1 MADPLAPQDI
11 ARHTFD
17 VARRGYEQQEVRGFL
32 HEVSALVERLTRS
45 EAELRERAERAEAR
59 LGSAGTPDE
68 AVLLEVLGAETT
80 RVLTSAREAAAEIRS
95 KAEASAERIIAEA
108 TSEAADIRGNAVQ
121 EIDAL
126 IAHTKA
132 DSEAILE
139 SARTELERRS
149 AEAEEAAARIRAEGQ
164 EQAQASRAEGQE
176 ALTRAREEAEAALEA
191 ARQQG
196 REMVAEA
203 QTVRERVLRDL
214 AVRRKRA
221 RQQVEKLNAGRE
233 RLLQAYEVVRRTID
247 EATNELNV
255 SLTDARIAANAA
267 ARRIEDEPDTTLE
280 QLDAEVAA
288 AGLINLPIM
297 EIDDDDDHGDVHDD
311 DSAGPLSGEVP
322 AIGESAGTADAVPA
336 EAASA
341 EGLSELPWLSGAV
354 DERRGRRGRRKKGF
368 EGLPAGELTKV
379 DPPSADEG
387 VRILDDSPDVAGDP
401 SVTAAET
408 PDADDPVATAPE
420 STAEAAPHDAAPE
433 GADDAAAPHE
443 EPDAVSPEPTADDN
457 STDASADVAPVEVA
471 PVEVAPV
478 EVALEAGDAAHEAGA
493 RPADDVFA
501 RLRAQNDAGDGEASG
516 APDGVGTSDEPADG
530 DAVTADPTPDPIAAP
545 EEGTSADLPDSTA
558 DEADVGEPAAG
569 GADIGPFAARAA
581 VVGPIEKELGR
592 RLKRALADEQNEV
605 LDLLRRAK
613 PKGVDDL
620 LPAPDLHAARW
631 ADPAVATLGEAAAAG
646 ASGSGGTA
654 GSVADLADELARE
667 LTAPL
672 RERIDRSFSAS
683 DGNLE
688 DIADRVRALYREW
701 KGQRLS
707 EAAQHYAAA
716 AYARGVFDAIDAG
729 ATVQWTLDPSVGA
742 CPDCDDNVLA
752 GAVTKGDDFPTGSPC
767 APAHPGCHCLVL
779 AASE

>member
-45 EAELRERAERAEAR
+45 TSELRERAERAEAR
-59 LGSAGTPDE
+59 LGDAGQPDE

-108 TSEAADIRGNAVQ
+108 TSEVADIRSNALQ
-121 EIDAL
+121 EVDAL
-126 IAHTKA
+126 IAQTKA
-132 DSEAILE
+132 ESEAILE
-139 SARTELERRS
+139 AARTELERRS
-149 AEAEEAAARIRAEGQ
+149 AEAQDAAARIRADGQ

-176 ALTRAREEAEAALEA
+176 ALARAREEAEAALEA

-247 EATNELNV
+247 EATNELTV

-288 AGLINLPIM
+288 AGLIDLPIV
-297 EIDDDDDHGDVHDD
+297 EIDDDDHGDVHDD
-311 DSAGPLSGEVP
+311 DSSGPLSGEVP
-322 AIGESAGTADAVPA
+322 AVEGSAVPA
-336 EAASA
+336 DAAPEEAPSA

-368 EGLPAGELTKV
+368 DGLPAGELTIV
-379 DPPSADEG
+379 APPSADEG
-387 VRILDDSPDVAGDP
+387 VRILDEPPDAAGDP
-401 SVTAAET
+401 SGANATAA
-408 PDADDPVATAPE
+408 DAPVATEPE
-420 STAEAAPHDAAPE
+420 SVAEAAPHDAAPE
-433 GADDAAAPHE
+433 GADDAASPEGDPH
-443 EPDAVSPEPTADDN
+443 AVSHEPASGETPV
-457 STDASADVAPVEVA
+457 DASAEVA
-471 PVEVAPV
+471 PVEVAPEASDV
-478 EVALEAGDAAHEAGA
+478 EPETGT

-501 RLRAQNDAGDGEASG
+501 RLRAQNEPGDGDV
-516 APDGVGTSDEPADG
+516 PDGVAAPTETVDGDADG
-530 DAVTADPTPDPIAAP
+530 DSVTADPTREPIVVAG
-545 EEGTSADLPDSTA
+545 EVEGTAADLPDSPT
-558 DEADVGEPAAG
+558 EEPDAG
-569 GADIGPFAARAA
+569 GPAGASAGTGPFAARAA

-592 RLKRALADEQNEV
+592 RLKRTLADEQNEV

-646 ASGSGGTA
+646 ASGSGGTT

-683 DGNLE
+683 DGNLD

-701 KGQRLS
+701 KGRRLS

-729 ATVQWTLDPSVGA
+729 AKVQWTLDPSVGA

-752 GAVTKGDDFPTGSPC
+752 GAITKGDDFPTGNPC

-779 AASE
+779 ASSD